1 MYFQTNGYLITNS
14 YNITIGYNISEELP
28 RADLYTSNGAD
39 EMNIESVKLVYFS
52 PTGTTE
58 AVVQEISRGIDPC
71 TVEELDITRPGSRT
85 QPLRISEKELL
96 IVGVPVYMGRIPA
109 QVSEWLHALQAHDTP
124 AVCVVVYGNRAY
136 DDALLELTDI
146 LAERGCRPI
155 AGAAFI
161 GKHSFST
168 ADTPTAD
175 GRPDAGDLK
184 NAELFGKKIQ
194 EKLRSVSLVRQL
206 SVPKIPGSHPYRQEP
221 CHPYRKDTAFWNV
234 DFIAV
239 SDACIQCGICA
250 ERCPVGAIDPENSR
264 AIDTEHCIT
273 CCACI
278 RHCPH
283 HARTIKPG
291 IVRDASLR
299 VYTLYNERKEPE
311 YFL

>member
-1 MYFQTNGYLITNS
+1 MKIPS
-14 YNITIGYNISEELP
+14 I
-28 RADLYTSNGAD
+28 
-39 EMNIESVKLVYFS
+39 KLVYFS
-52 PTGTTE
+52 PTGTTKK
-58 AVVQEISRGIDPC
+58 VVQGIARGINSGGI
-71 TVEELDITRPGSRT
+71 EELDITRPSARLPQLRT
-85 QPLRISEKELL
+85 SENELL
-96 IVGVPVYMGRIPA
+96 IIGVPVYMGRVPA
-109 QVSEWLHALQAHDTP
+109 LAAEWLQGLQAHNTP

-146 LAERGCRPI
+146 LTVRGCRLI

-168 ADTPTAD
+168 AETPTAE

-184 NAELFGKKIQ
+184 YAESFGQKIQ
-194 EKLRSVSLVRQL
+194 ETLRSVTSATQL
-206 SVPKIPGSHPYRQEP
+206 SSPEIPGCHPYRQQP
-221 CHPYRKDTAFWNV
+221 CHPYRKDTVFWNV

-250 ERCPVGAIDPENSR
+250 EGCPVGAIDPENSR
-264 AIDTEHCIT
+264 AIDTENCIT

-278 RHCPH
+278 RHCPK

-291 IVRDASLR
+291 IVGEASLR
-299 VYTLYNERKEPE
+299 LYTLYKERKEPE